1 MSLDEQQQY
10 CTQIAKS
17 VMDVHNRFD
26 DYLIGNTKI
35 FLRAE
40 LFAKL
45 TNRTTVMQSA
55 GRILLRYLK
64 WRRNIVNLKMALK
77 KTRQLYVA
85 HMLAKELAW
94 QEAHAADVSRKEKER
109 TESAAAQEKMENQR
123 HSMVQKTALQRELAM
138 LEAQHAKMTQ
148 KEALQIELAKM
159 EAQLARAQARKQQ
172 MVTPI
177 VEEDVADVVT
187 IKLATLR
194 SKAVAASKAEGNL
207 DDVPD
212 NVTFVSSRTKAYGM
226 RRGSNGHSENP
237 GSSISSSACLI
248 SHGYP
253 STYGSNVM

>member
-1 MSLDEQQQY
+1 
-10 CTQIAKS
+10 
-17 VMDVHNRFD
+17 
-26 DYLIGNTKI
+26 
-35 FLRAE
+35 
-40 LFAKL
+40 
-45 TNRTTVMQSA
+45 
-55 GRILLRYLK
+55 
-64 WRRNIVNLKMALK
+64 MALK

-85 HMLAKELAW
+85 HMLAKELAR

-109 TESAAAQEKMENQR
+109 IESAAAQEKMENQR

-172 MVTPI
+172 TVTPI
-177 VEEDVADVVT
+177 VEEDDVADVVT
-187 IKLATLR
+187 TKLATLR